1 MIVSATGPSLDDLFL
16 SRLKRIDKRLDM
28 QWSKVPERWL
38 MVYDKGNGNFV
49 NMFLIETETGQYRH
63 PDNRDLVTIRTAD
76 LATKSVEKRLKES
89 AEYMAEARLKDRRN
103 SKENIRLMTI
113 DSKIQLMQAFSKA
126 AGYSKGNSAF
136 RRITAKARGE
146 IY

>member
-1 MIVSATGPSLDDLFL
+1 MIVTAGGPALDDLFVK
-16 SRLKRIDKRLDM
+16 RLKQIDKRLDM
-28 QWSKVPERWL
+28 HWSREPERWL

-63 PDNRDLVTIRTAD
+63 PDQQDLVRIRVAD
-76 LATKSVEKRLKES
+76 LATKSAEKRLKES
-89 AEYMAEARLKDRRN
+89 EDYMIEARLKDRKDG
-103 SKENIRLMTI
+103 KENIRLMTL
-113 DSKIQLMQAFSKA
+113 DSKVQLMQAFSKA

-136 RRITAKARGE
+136 RRIEVKARGE

>member
-1 MIVSATGPSLDDLFL
+1 MIVDAAGPSLDDLFM

-28 QWSKVPERWL
+28 HWSKIPERWL
-38 MVYDKGNGNFV
+38 MVYDKGDHDYV
-49 NMFLIETETGQYRH
+49 NMFLIETDDHEYRH

-89 AEYMAEARLKDRRN
+89 AEYMADVRLRDRKNAKD
-103 SKENIRLMTI
+103 NIRHATL
-113 DSKIQLMQAFSKA
+113 DNKIQLMQAFSKA

-136 RRITAKARGE
+136 RRIAAKARGE